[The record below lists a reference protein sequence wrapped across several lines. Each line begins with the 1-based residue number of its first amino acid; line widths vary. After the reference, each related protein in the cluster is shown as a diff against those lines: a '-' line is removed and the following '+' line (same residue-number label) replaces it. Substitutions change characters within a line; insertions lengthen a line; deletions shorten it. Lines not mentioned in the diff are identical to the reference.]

1 LAGPRPASVPGPRA
15 TPPAHGVFFP
25 TGTVIAADR
34 AHNRSFS
41 VLWRGSPY
49 RTELS
54 KGPRRRIHVCRA
66 GPPCEHTSYVTNGW
80 AQVPYRWEIVR
91 IILGHTK
98 IPFSTG
104 TYRAITADL
113 TVPVGKDYRPCGEKI
128 AYRSGSY
135 TVLLGKDYCSR
146 REGLPFSTG
155 RITVLV
161 GKCVEGFSCKSRRNS
176 RN

>member
-54 KGPRRRIHVCRA
+54 KGPRRQYTWSRA
-66 GPPCEHTSYVTNGW
+66 GPPCEPTSYVANGP
-80 AQVPYRWEIVR
+80 AQVPYRWEIAR
-91 IILGHTK
+91 IILENTRKNTVLDGNLPRDHGR
-98 IPFSTG
+98 PYRTG
-104 TYRAITADL
+104 GEGLPSLRGKNS
-113 TVPVGKDYRPCGEKI
+113 VPVGKLHRTRGEL
-128 AYRSGSY
+128 S
-135 TVLLGKDYCSR
+135 
-146 REGLPFSTG
+146 PFSTE

-161 GKCVEGFSCKSRRNS
+161 GKDYRTSREVH
-176 RN
+176 